1 MDNGKVT
8 TDMKQLTPLA
18 QDYIGRFET
27 VLQSLPGH
35 DIPAIAALRK
45 SGIEAF
51 SKLDFP
57 NHRIEEWRFTS
68 LNALTKGIGK
78 EAVSEYTAPG
88 SAFAAPVIFT
98 LVNGQIDLGNSQL
111 KDLPDGMRLTSLA
124 TELAKGRTDLLDGAA
139 DEDRSVV
146 ALNTAFMEDGFVLEL
161 DADVKIEEPILIRF
175 VSNAGSPTNARHFR
189 NIVRLGAG
197 AEAVLVEE
205 HVSNGGHAYFSN
217 PLTKIRLEN
226 GAKLHHYRLQNESR
240 AAFHLAMTD
249 CDIQDGAFYDN
260 FTLSLGARLSR
271 NEISA
276 DILGSGGS
284 CALNGA
290 YLMRDKQHC
299 DTTTLTRH
307 LVPENDSRQ
316 VYKGVLDGEARGI
329 FQGKIH
335 IAEDAQK
342 VAGDQLSKALLLSDR
357 ATVACKPELEIYA
370 DDVKC
375 SHGATSGELDED
387 ALFYLQSRGI
397 QEAEA
402 RKILITAFLTDVI
415 DEIETEAVKT
425 YFSKIATDW
434 LEGV

>member
-1 MDNGKVT
+1 
-8 TDMKQLTPLA
+8 MKQLTPLA
-18 QDYIGRFET
+18 QDYISRFDT
-27 VLQSLPGH
+27 ALQSLPGH
-35 DIPAIAALRK
+35 DSPAVKALRK
-45 SGIEAF
+45 SGLETF

-68 LNALTKGIGK
+68 LNTLTKGITDDVLAEPAARG
-78 EAVSEYTAPG
+78 EAFDAP
-88 SAFAAPVIFT
+88 ILFT
-98 LVNGQIDLGNSQL
+98 LVNGQIDLGNSVL
-111 KDLPDGMRLTSLA
+111 DDLPEGMRLTSLA
-124 TELAKGRTDLLDGAA
+124 TELAKGRTELLETDAA
-139 DEDRSVV
+139 EKRSVV

-161 DADVKIEEPILIRF
+161 DENVKVDAPILIRF
-175 VSNAGSPTNARHFR
+175 VSNGGSPTNARHLR
-189 NIVRLGAG
+189 NVIRMGSG
-197 AEAVLVEE
+197 AEATLLEE
-205 HVSNGGHAYFSN
+205 HVSNGGHAYFAN
-217 PLTKIRLEN
+217 PMTRIHLEE
-226 GAKLHHYRLQNESR
+226 GAKLHHYRLQNESK
-240 AAFHLAMTD
+240 AAFHLSMVD
-249 CDIQDGAFYDN
+249 CDIRDGALYDN

-276 DILGSGGS
+276 DILGAGAT

-316 VYKGVLDGEARGI
+316 IYKGVLDGESRGI

-335 IAEDAQK
+335 IAEDAQQ

-387 ALFYLQSRGI
+387 ALFYMQSRGI
-397 QEAEA
+397 QEDEA

-415 DEIETEAVKT
+415 DEIEAEAVKT
-425 YFSKIATDW
+425 YFAKIATDW
-434 LEGV
+434 LERV